1 MNFHQRMQLRDQPP
15 DRALTPEQPA
25 NFIRWRD
32 EWRAE
37 VAAARH
43 GEANRNGFAKP
54 KSAVLRRPARPDRS
68 EAAKFATAMAR
79 DEFGRF
85 YWNGKLARQ
94 LAQALAAGPPARKA
108 GTSKPV
114 SRRR

>member
-1 MNFHQRMQLRDQPP
+1 MNFHQRMQLRDQPLP
-15 DRALTPEQPA
+15 RTLPQEQPV

-94 LAQALAAGPPARKA
+94 LAQALAAGPPGRRA
-108 GTSKPV
+108 GTSKPA
-114 SRRR
+114 SRQR